1 MIKARLLSDAVL
13 AASAGSIVYISES
26 QLKALGDKAE
36 IVKEAEVSDI
46 KEPAED
52 KAKEPIKEI
61 KEEKP
66 KTRKTIKKK

>member
-13 AASAGSIVYISES
+13 AASAGSLVYISEG

-36 IVKEAEVSDI
+36 IVNEAEVNEEPKPVI
-46 KEPAED
+46 QPKE
-52 KAKEPIKEI
+52 EP

-66 KTRKTIKKK
+66 RTRKTIKKK